1 MDIQAEYV
9 PIRLQL
15 EQRLHELQ
23 GQVAHLE
30 HHLRRVDGPHSA
42 DFEEQATDQE
52 GDEVMQALD
61 DSGRRELQD
70 IESALARMDAGIYGI
85 CERTGKRIPL
95 RRLQLVPT
103 ARETV
108 PARHDEDE
116 D

>member
-1 MDIQAEYV
+1 MDLQAEYL
-9 PIRLQL
+9 PIRAKL
-15 EQRLHELQ
+15 EHRLVELR
-23 GQVAHLE
+23 GQVAQLE

-70 IESALARMDAGIYGI
+70 IESALARMDAGMYGI
-85 CERTGKRIPL
+85 CERTGRRIPL
-95 RRLQLVPT
+95 KRLQLVPT

-108 PARHDEDE
+108 PGKGDD

>member
-1 MDIQAEYV
+1 MEH
-9 PIRLQL
+9 RLV
-15 EQRLHELQ
+15 ELR
-23 GQVAHLE
+23 GQVAQLE

-52 GDEVMQALD
+52 GDEVIQALD

-85 CERTGKRIPL
+85 CERTGGRIPL

-108 PARHDEDE
+108 PGKGDD

>member
-1 MDIQAEYV
+1 MDIQPEYM
-9 PIRLQL
+9 PIRQQL
-15 EQRLHELQ
+15 EHRLHELQ
-23 GQVAHLE
+23 GKVAHLE

-108 PARHDEDE
+108 PGVHDD

>member
-1 MDIQAEYV
+1 MELQAEYL
-9 PIRLQL
+9 PIRAKL
-15 EQRLHELQ
+15 EHRLLELRQ
-23 GQVAHLE
+23 QVAHLE

-85 CERTGKRIPL
+85 CERTGGRIPL

-108 PARHDEDE
+108 PGTGDDDE
-116 D
+116 

>member
-1 MDIQAEYV
+1 MDLQPEYQ
-9 PIRLQL
+9 PIRVKL
-15 EQRLHELQ
+15 EHRLLELRR
-23 GQVAHLE
+23 QVEHLE

-70 IESALARMDAGIYGI
+70 IESALARMDAGTYGI
-85 CERTGKRIPL
+85 CERTGRRIPI

-108 PARHDEDE
+108 PGTGEDDE
-116 D
+116 

>member
-70 IESALARMDAGIYGI
+70 IESALAMVHSTPSAAATRSDRPWASLAAV
-85 CERTGKRIPL
+85 KPNSA
-95 RRLQLVPT
+95 T
-103 ARETV
+103 AT
-108 PARHDEDE
+108 
-116 D
+116 

>member
-1 MDIQAEYV
+1 MDYQSDYLPLRA
-9 PIRLQL
+9 QL
-15 EQRLHELQ
+15 EQRMHDLQ

-70 IESALARMDAGIYGI
+70 IQSALARMDAGTYGI
-85 CERTGKRIPL
+85 CERTGRRIPL

-108 PARHDEDE
+108 PGRHDDE

>member
-1 MDIQAEYV
+1 MELQAEYL
-9 PIRLQL
+9 PIRAAL
-15 EQRLHELQ
+15 EHRLLELRHH
-23 GQVAHLE
+23 VARLE

-52 GDEVMQALD
+52 GDEVIQALD

-70 IESALARMDAGIYGI
+70 IESALARMDAGTYGI
-85 CERTGKRIPL
+85 CERTGRRIPL

-108 PARHDEDE
+108 PGTADDDE
-116 D
+116 